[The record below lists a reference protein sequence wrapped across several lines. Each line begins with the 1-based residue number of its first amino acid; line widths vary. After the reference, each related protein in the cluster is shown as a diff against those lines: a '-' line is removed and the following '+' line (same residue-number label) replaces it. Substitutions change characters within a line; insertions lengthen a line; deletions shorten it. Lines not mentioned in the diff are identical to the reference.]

1 MEIIQNFLPKDQF
14 NKIKDIL
21 TDIRFPYYYQNS
33 MLDDRVEKYKDS
45 DFYFCHILYDEIN
58 KKQNSENVIIKQVLM
73 PILEKLKATKILRAK
88 INLYTKTGKQ
98 VHSAYHIDQNDE
110 NVKVAIYSLN
120 TNNGYTKM
128 KTGEIGKSIENS
140 LIMFN
145 ANEYHKAVTQTDTKT
160 RINININYS

>member
-1 MEIIQNFLPKDQF
+1 MKIIKNFLPKDEF
-14 NKIKDIL
+14 NKIKEIL
-21 TDIRFPYYYQNS
+21 TDDRFPYYYQNS
-33 MLDDRVEKYKDS
+33 MLDGSYRIEKYKDS
-45 DFYFCHILYDEIN
+45 DYYFCHTLYNDGIRKTDE
-58 KKQNSENVIIKQVLM
+58 VIVKEVLM
-73 PILEKLKATKILRAK
+73 PILNKLKATKLIRAK

-98 VHSAYHIDQNDE
+98 VHSGYHVDKNDE
-110 NVKVAIYSLN
+110 NTKVAIYCLN

-140 LIMFN
+140 LIMFK